1 MTFVSERGTAAA
13 LLLALALLALVADGW
28 RALRSATTAEDR
40 LAACALV
47 GTIVA
52 VVVVGMFDAVLLL
65 PPPAMI
71 TWAALGALAP
81 VPRERAAIDLSLGRR
96 ALLVFAVTALGLLAI
111 WRSGAQLAAM
121 SIFST
126 SSRTSRLERA
136 STLDPGSYRIHLRL
150 AEGYL
155 RRGSCSRARAHA
167 NAARD
172 LFPSAPAPKRVLSRC
187 GR

>member
-1 MTFVSERGTAAA
+1 
-13 LLLALALLALVADGW
+13 
-28 RALRSATTAEDR
+28 
-40 LAACALV
+40 V
-47 GTIVA
+47 GTIAA
-52 VVVVGMFDAVLLL
+52 VTVVGMFDAVLLL

-96 ALLVFAVTALGLLAI
+96 ALFVFGVTTLGLLAI
-111 WRSGAQLAAM
+111 WRSGSQLVAM
-121 SIFST
+121 SIYSN

-136 STLDPGSYRIHLRL
+136 SAVDPGSYRMHLRL

-155 RRGSCSRARAHA
+155 RRGSCSRARRHA
-167 NAARD
+167 TAARE
-172 LFPSAPAPKRVLSRC
+172 LFPNAPAPKRVLARC